1 MIRQDYLMRMIE
13 QLVKVLAKILSNK
26 DAGNFN
32 AALNNIDDALNTIVG
47 LDHNIIAQLSAN
59 DIIALLEM
67 SKDDTTDGIKCV
79 VIAKLL
85 KEKADLSKQ
94 NSNDKSTL
102 VYNYQK
108 AITLYLHGILNNK
121 NGVIDLRNYHPDVK
135 EIVKNIINEIPD
147 ETRFRLFKFY
157 EQIGEFDNA
166 EDELFKL
173 KDIHYP
179 KIEEEGILF
188 FRNLEKLSDIELLKG
203 NLSKEEIMQGLADF
217 TIDAT

>member
-1 MIRQDYLMRMIE
+1 MIRQDFFMRMIE

-26 DAGNFN
+26 EAGNYN
-32 AALNNIDDALNTIVG
+32 AALNNIDDAFNTIVG

-67 SKDDTTDGIKCV
+67 SKDDTGVNIKCI

-85 KEKADLSKQ
+85 REKEDLSKQ
-94 NSNDKSTL
+94 GSNNKSTL
-102 VYNYQK
+102 DYNYQK
-108 AITLYLHGILNNK
+108 AITLYLHGILNSK
-121 NGVIDLRNYHPDVK
+121 NVEINLHNYHLDVK
-135 EIVKNIINEIPD
+135 DIVKNIINDIPD

-157 EQIGEFDNA
+157 EKIGEFDNA

-173 KDIHYP
+173 KKINYP

-188 FRNLEKLSDIELLKG
+188 FRNLEKLSDIELFNG
-203 NLSKEEIMQGLADF
+203 NFSKEEIGQGLADF
-217 TIDAT
+217 TIT